1 MAIDASMEPMLDMF
15 IFETTTLLEQLDAI
29 ILEAEKA
36 KTFSEDNVA
45 EIFRIM
51 HTIKGSAAMM
61 GLDAVSHLAHSVEDM
76 FFIIREDQDHNH
88 LSQSGDIIFD
98 LVLQCSD
105 YLKSE
110 VENITG
116 VGYEASSS
124 EELTSKLKHQIA
136 VMKGE
141 AAAPVVET
149 KQEVKEEAA
158 PAPKKETKKKAAKK
172 SSKTEKGGWIRVL
185 FDDGLQMENI
195 RAFMLITQLKEC
207 CEKLES
213 IPDHPES
220 NPGCAEDIAENG
232 LLLHFEPSE
241 VAEELAEMLKTAIN
255 IKSFEFLEEAPVEA
269 NTKVEEVEDVEEVV
283 EEKVEEVKEVKP
295 VETKQEVAVAK
306 PAQEAPKQT
315 APAKQTAN
323 TGKQSLISVNQSKLD
338 QLMDIVS
345 ELVIAESMVASNPDL
360 KGLQLDNFNKS
371 VRELRKLTDELQD
384 VSMSMRMVTLNL
396 LFQKMN
402 RIVRDMSKKLGKKVE
417 LVTVGDDT
425 EIDKTINDLIQ
436 DPFMHMVRNAVDH
449 AIEMPDER
457 VAKGKPETGTVTL
470 SAQNIGG
477 EIVIGISDDG
487 TGLDPKIILEKA
499 RAKGLINKPDS
510 EYSNKDIYN
519 MIMLPGFSTNTEVTE
534 YSGRG
539 VGMDV
544 VRKNIEKAGGSLS
557 IESHLGEGTT
567 FWIKIPLTLAIVDG
581 MEFMVGD
588 TIFTLPITSITQS
601 FKLSE
606 DTKVF
611 YDTDGTEM
619 IMVRNECFP
628 IIRLHQ
634 KYNIESRHTELADGI
649 LILIEAQDKKACL
662 FADELIGEQQIVVK
676 PFPKYLSRFDIKRSG
691 LSGCTILG
699 DGGISL
705 ILDANSLMEKN

>member
-36 KTFSEDNVA
+36 RTFSEDNVN

-51 HTIKGSAAMM
+51 HTIKGSSAMM
-61 GLDAVSHLAHSVEDM
+61 GLEAVSHLAHSVEDM
-76 FFIIREDQDHNH
+76 FFIIREDNGH

-110 VENITG
+110 VESITG

-124 EELTSKLKHQIA
+124 EELTNKLKHQIA
-136 VMKGE
+136 IMKGE
-141 AAAPVVET
+141 AEATAPVAAEQP
-149 KQEVKEEAA
+149 KAEEASA
-158 PAPKKETKKKAAKK
+158 KKADTKKKAVKK
-172 SSKTEKGGWIRVL
+172 EKKEEAGGWIRVL
-185 FDDGLQMENI
+185 FDDGIQMENV
-195 RAFMLITQLKEC
+195 RAFMLISQLKEC

-220 NPGCAEDIAENG
+220 NSACAEDIAKNG
-232 LLLHFEPSE
+232 LFLHFEPE
-241 VAEELAEMLKTAIN
+241 NVADEMAAMLNTAIN
-255 IKSFEFLEEAPVEA
+255 IKSYEFLDESPIAQEEE
-269 NTKVEEVEDVEEVV
+269 VEEVV
-283 EEKVEEVKEVKP
+283 EEIKEEKVTEVKEVKEEKKATP
-295 VETKQEVAVAK
+295 AAPTPKATEK
-306 PAQEAPKQT
+306 PA
-315 APAKQTAN
+315 AKTN
-323 TGKQSLISVNQSKLD
+323 SSVGKQSLISVNQSKLD

-371 VRELRKLTDELQD
+371 VRQLRKLTDELQD

-417 LVTVGDDT
+417 LVTIGDDT

-457 VAKGKPETGTVTL
+457 VAKGKSETGTVTL

-487 TGLDPKIILEKA
+487 TGLDPQVILSKA
-499 RAKGLINKPDS
+499 RAKGLINKADN
-510 EYSNKDIYN
+510 EYSSKEIYQ

-557 IESHLGEGTT
+557 IESTLGEGTT

-581 MEFMVGD
+581 MEFRVGD
-588 TIFTLPITSITQS
+588 TIFTLPITSINSS

-606 DTKVF
+606 ETKVF
-611 YDTDGTEM
+611 LDTDNTEM
-619 IMVRNECFP
+619 IMVRDECFP

-634 KYNIESRHTELADGI
+634 KFDIESRHTEFADGI
-649 LILIEAQDKKACL
+649 FILIEGQDKKACL
-662 FADELIGEQQIVVK
+662 FVDELIGQQQIVVK
-676 PFPKYLSRFDIKRSG
+676 PFPKFLSRFDIKRTG

-699 DGGISL
+699 DGSISL
-705 ILDANSLMEKN
+705 ILDANSLINKE

>member
-36 KTFSEDNVA
+36 KTFSDDNVN

-51 HTIKGSAAMM
+51 HTIKGSSAMM

-76 FFIIREDQDHNH
+76 FYIIREDHGH

-105 YLKSE
+105 YLKNE
-110 VENITG
+110 VDSITG

-124 EELTSKLKHQIA
+124 EELTAKLKQQIA
-136 VMKGE
+136 IMKGE
-141 AAAPVVET
+141 AP
-149 KQEVKEEAA
+149 A
-158 PAPKKETKKKAAKK
+158 PAATPNQEAKAEPSPAKNNAAKK
-172 SSKTEKGGWIRVL
+172 KESASANQNGGWIRVL
-185 FDDGLQMENI
+185 FDDGVQMENI
-195 RAFMLITQLKEC
+195 RAYMLITQIKEC

-213 IPDHPES
+213 TPDHPEA
-220 NPGCAEDIAENG
+220 NPGCAEEIAKNG
-232 LLLHFEPSE
+232 LLLYFEPLDVSQE
-241 VAEELAEMLKTAIN
+241 IAEMLNTAIN
-255 IKSFEFLEEAPVEA
+255 IKSYEFLEKSPLA
-269 NTKVEEVEDVEEVV
+269 KEEP
-283 EEKVEEVKEVKP
+283 KAEEVKEVAVK
-295 VETKQEVAVAK
+295 EEVKATPAVA
-306 PAQEAPKQT
+306 PSNE
-315 APAKQTAN
+315 TAN
-323 TGKQSLISVNQSKLD
+323 EKPSSNNNNKASSGKQSLISVNQSKLD

-371 VRELRKLTDELQD
+371 VRQLRKLTDELQD

-449 AIEMPDER
+449 AIEMPEER
-457 VAKGKPETGTVTL
+457 VAKGKPETGTITL

-487 TGLDPKIILEKA
+487 TGLDPQTILAKA
-499 RAKGLINKPDS
+499 RSKNLLNKADS
-510 EYSNKDIYN
+510 EYTTKEIYN

-588 TIFTLPITSITQS
+588 TIFTLPITSISQS

-606 DTKVF
+606 ETKVF
-611 YDTDGTEM
+611 YDTDNTEM

-634 KYNIESRHTELADGI
+634 KFDIKSRYTNLADGI

-676 PFPKYLSRFDIKRSG
+676 PFPKFLSRFDIKRSG

-699 DGGISL
+699 DGSISL
-705 ILDANSLMEKN
+705 ILDANGLMNEN

>member
-51 HTIKGSAAMM
+51 HTIKGSSAMM

-76 FFIIREDQDHNH
+76 FFIIREDQNHDH

-141 AAAPVVET
+141 AAAPVVEA
-149 KQEVKEEAA
+149 KKEIKEEAA
-158 PAPKKETKKKAAKK
+158 PAPKKETKKKAAVKK
-172 SSKTEKGGWIRVL
+172 EPKTENGGWIRVL

-207 CEKLES
+207 CEKLDS
-213 IPDHPES
+213 IPDHPET
-220 NPGCAEDIAENG
+220 NPGCAESIAENG
-232 LLLHFEPSE
+232 LLLHFEPLA

-255 IKSFEFLEEAPVEA
+255 IKSYEFLDEPPVEAPAAPVE
-269 NTKVEEVEDVEEVV
+269 EEEEVV
-283 EEKVEEVKEVKP
+283 EETVEEVKKEEPVKEV
-295 VETKQEVAVAK
+295 KQEVAVAK
-306 PAQEAPKQT
+306 PTQEAPKQA
-315 APAKQTAN
+315 APKQNAGG
-323 TGKQSLISVNQSKLD
+323 GKQSLISVNQSKLD

-417 LVTVGDDT
+417 LVTVGDET

-449 AIEMPDER
+449 AIEMPEER
-457 VAKGKPETGTVTL
+457 IAKGKPETGTVTL

-487 TGLDPKIILEKA
+487 TGLDPKVILDKA
-499 RAKGLINKPDS
+499 RSKGLINKPDS

-634 KYNIESRHTELADGI
+634 RFNIESRHTELADGI

-705 ILDANSLMEKN
+705 ILDANGLMEKN